1 MTSAR
6 RSGRRPGDSGTR
18 EAILAAAKESFA
30 ASGYDATTIRGVGR
44 AAAVDPALVHH
55 FFGTKQD
62 LFVAA
67 MELPI
72 DPAKMVPAVL
82 AQGIDGLG
90 ERLVRMFLRI
100 WDGTPG
106 QNPMLALLRSA
117 TSNEQAAAMLREFLS
132 DAILGPVAR
141 AAGHDRPQ
149 LRASLVGSQMMGL
162 AFARY
167 VVRLQP
173 LATAEADTIASTIG
187 PTIQRYL
194 TGDMPEGRSQTSPE
208 PHEDGGQDGS
218 PRYVRECSS

>member
-1 MTSAR
+1 MTSIR

-67 MELPI
+67 MELPV
-72 DPAKMVPAVL
+72 DPAKMVPAML
-82 AQGIDGLG
+82 ADGIDGLG
-90 ERLVRMFLRI
+90 ERLVRTFLLI

-117 TSNEQAAAMLREFLS
+117 TTNEQAVAMLREFLT
-132 DAILGPVAR
+132 DAVLGPVAC
-141 AAGHDRPQ
+141 AAGHDRPE
-149 LRASLVGSQMMGL
+149 LRASLVASQIMGL
-162 AFARY
+162 ALARY
-167 VVRLQP
+167 VLRLEP
-173 LATAEADTIASTIG
+173 LATADAATIASAIG
-187 PTIQRYL
+187 PTVHRYL
-194 TGDMPEGRSQTSPE
+194 TGDLPARA
-208 PHEDGGQDGS
+208 
-218 PRYVRECSS
+218 

>member
-1 MTSAR
+1 MTSTR

-18 EAILAAAKESFA
+18 DAILAAAKESFA

-72 DPAKMVPAVL
+72 DPAKMLPAVL
-82 AQGIDGLG
+82 AGGVDGLG
-90 ERLVRMFLRI
+90 ERVVRTFLRI

-106 QNPMLALLRSA
+106 HNPMLALLRSA
-117 TSNEQAAAMLREFLS
+117 TTNEQAAAMLREFLS

-141 AAGHDRPQ
+141 AARNDRPE

-162 AFARY
+162 ALARY
-167 VVRLQP
+167 VVRLEP
-173 LATAEADTIASTIG
+173 LASADADTVASAVA
-187 PTIQRYL
+187 PTVQGYL
-194 TGDMPEGRSQTSPE
+194 SGHLPQKPSVPL
-208 PHEDGGQDGS
+208 P
-218 PRYVRECSS
+218 

>member
-1 MTSAR
+1 VTSPR

-72 DPAKMVPAVL
+72 DPAKMLPAAARRRHRRARGTAGPDVPA
-82 AQGIDGLG
+82 DLG
-90 ERLVRMFLRI
+90 RHPRPEP
-100 WDGTPG
+100 DAG
-106 QNPMLALLRSA
+106 
-117 TSNEQAAAMLREFLS
+117 AAAQRDQQRAGS
-132 DAILGPVAR
+132 GDAAGVPVRRHPRPLAR
-141 AAGHDRPQ
+141 AAGHDRPE

-173 LATAEADTIASTIG
+173 LATADADTIASTIG

-218 PRYVRECSS
+218 TRYVRECSS

>member
-1 MTSAR
+1 VTSPR

-72 DPAKMVPAVL
+72 DPAKMLPAAARRRHRRARGTAGPDVPA
-82 AQGIDGLG
+82 
-90 ERLVRMFLRI
+90 I

-132 DAILGPVAR
+132 DADPRPVAR
-141 AAGHDRPQ
+141 AAGHDQPE
-149 LRASLVGSQMMGL
+149 LRASLV
-162 AFARY
+162 AAR
-167 VVRLQP
+167 
-173 LATAEADTIASTIG
+173 
-187 PTIQRYL
+187 
-194 TGDMPEGRSQTSPE
+194 
-208 PHEDGGQDGS
+208 
-218 PRYVRECSS
+218 

>member
-1 MTSAR
+1 VTATR

-72 DPAKMVPAVL
+72 DPAKMVPALL
-82 AQGIDGLG
+82 AHGTDGLG
-90 ERLVRMFLRI
+90 ERLVRTFLRI

-106 QNPMLALLRSA
+106 HNPMLALLRSA
-117 TSNEQAAAMLREFLS
+117 TTNEHAAAMLREFLS
-132 DAILGPVAR
+132 DAILAPLAR

-162 AFARY
+162 ALARY
-167 VVRLQP
+167 VVRLEP
-173 LATAEADTIASTIG
+173 LATADADTIAPAIG

-194 TGDMPEGRSQTSPE
+194 TGDLPEQL
-208 PHEDGGQDGS
+208 
-218 PRYVRECSS
+218 

>member
-1 MTSAR
+1 MTSPR

-18 EAILAAAKESFA
+18 EAILAAARESFA
-30 ASGYDATTIRGVGR
+30 AAGYDATTIRGVGR

-72 DPAKMVPAVL
+72 DPAKMLPAVL
-82 AQGIDGLG
+82 ADGTDGLG
-90 ERLVRMFLRI
+90 ERVVRTFLRI

-106 QNPMLALLRSA
+106 HNRMLALLRSA

-132 DAILGPVAR
+132 EAILGPVAR
-141 AAGHDRPQ
+141 AAGHDRPE

-167 VVRLQP
+167 VLRLEP
-173 LATAEADTIASTIG
+173 LATAEPNTIASAIG
-187 PTIQRYL
+187 PTVQRYL
-194 TGDMPEGRSQTSPE
+194 TEELPVKP
-208 PHEDGGQDGS
+208 
-218 PRYVRECSS
+218 

>member
-1 MTSAR
+1 VTSTR

-55 FFGTKQD
+55 FFGTKQG

-67 MELPI
+67 MELPV
-72 DPAKMVPAVL
+72 DPAKLVPALL
-82 AQGIDGLG
+82 AGGVDGLG
-90 ERLVRMFLRI
+90 ERLVRMFLQI

-117 TSNEQAAAMLREFLS
+117 TTNEQAAAMLREFLS
-132 DAILGPVAR
+132 HAILGPLAR
-141 AAGHDRPQ
+141 AAGPDRPE

-162 AFARY
+162 ALVRY
-167 VVRLQP
+167 VVRLEP
-173 LATAEADTIASTIG
+173 LTTADADTIASAVG
-187 PTIQRYL
+187 PTVQRYL
-194 TGDMPEGRSQTSPE
+194 TGDLAEKL
-208 PHEDGGQDGS
+208 
-218 PRYVRECSS
+218 

>member
-1 MTSAR
+1 MTSPR

-55 FFGTKQD
+55 FFGTKQA

-72 DPAKMVPAVL
+72 DPAKLVPALL
-82 AQGIDGLG
+82 ADGVDGLG
-90 ERLVRMFLRI
+90 ERVVRTFLQI
-100 WDGTPG
+100 WDGIPG
-106 QNPMLALLRSA
+106 ENPMLALLRSA

-132 DAILGPVAR
+132 HAILEPVAR
-141 AAGHDRPQ
+141 AAGHDRPE
-149 LRASLVGSQMMGL
+149 LRASLVGSQAMGL
-162 AFARY
+162 AVARY
-167 VVRLQP
+167 VVRLEP
-173 LATAEADTIASTIG
+173 LATADADTIAGAIG

-194 TGDMPEGRSQTSPE
+194 TGDLPSPT
-208 PHEDGGQDGS
+208 
-218 PRYVRECSS
+218 